1 MIREKEGTMR
11 HAVITS
17 SAIICLVIT
26 VTAGSALAK
35 VIRTYQGKLNINS
48 ASAADFT
55 RLPGVGEI
63 IGFRIV
69 KEREPRG
76 KFTAIKELQQ
86 VKGVSPRL
94 YDGFKNYVTLEG
106 ESNLRV
112 HIDLNTITRS
122 LLLGLPGMT
131 AGEANSIIN
140 YRKAR
145 RAFTA
150 VEDLTQVPG
159 IDERR
164 MRELAE
170 WLTVVRQR
178 R

>member
-1 MIREKEGTMR
+1 
-11 HAVITS
+11 
-17 SAIICLVIT
+17 
-26 VTAGSALAK
+26 
-35 VIRTYQGKLNINS
+35 
-48 ASAADFT
+48 
-55 RLPGVGEI
+55 
-63 IGFRIV
+63 
-69 KEREPRG
+69 
-76 KFTAIKELQQ
+76 
-86 VKGVSPRL
+86 
-94 YDGFKNYVTLEG
+94 LEG

-131 AGEANSIIN
+131 TGEARSIIN